1 MKFKDEGIMKLF
13 EIFKQPVDRPLKG
26 IIIADDNDTLE
37 QEVKEYVLTKEV
49 EGRLSKFLDAYNN
62 YEGANG
68 VWISGF
74 FGSGKSHL
82 LKMVAFLLENKIIN
96 ETSVLDTFISKA
108 DDNEI
113 LKADIKRAASIPS
126 QSILFNIDQ
135 KADVISKTEIDALLS
150 VFVKVFDEACGY
162 FGKQSYIAQ
171 FERELDKDHLL
182 EQFKEKF
189 AALESKGWEWGR
201 QRTLRVSSFID
212 EAYKS
217 VTGQDVKDIL
227 EKYRADYKL
236 SIEDF
241 ADNIAEYINT
251 KPKGFRLNFFVDE
264 VGQYVADNTK
274 LMTNLQTVA
283 ESLATK
289 CKGQAWII
297 VTAQEDMNSVIGDMD
312 SKQSNDFSKIQARFA
327 NRMKLTSADVAEV
340 IQKRLLLKT
349 DEGVEVL
356 SDIYHK
362 ESNNFKTLFDFSDGA
377 IYKNFQDRE
386 HFIHSYPFIPYQFIL
401 FQAAIQTLSKHNAF
415 EGEHSSV
422 GERSMLGVFRE
433 VAIKINNHNIGNLAT
448 FDLMFEGI
456 STALKSQISRA
467 INVADKNLDNK
478 FAVKLLKVLFLVKY
492 IKEFKSTVRNLT
504 VLMLEDFN
512 QNQLMLR
519 KSIEEALNLLEQQTY
534 IQRNGDIYEFLTD
547 EEQDVESEIKNTEV
561 ETTDVLEEIQKIVF
575 EYVIKNRK
583 IRLNDNTQDYAYAKK
598 IDDKLFGRD
607 YDLSMRIITPLNE
620 NSTND
625 AILRMQN
632 MGKDELLIV
641 LPSDDKV
648 VRDIL
653 MYKKTEKYIKQ
664 NFSVT
669 QNETIK
675 KILNERSSQNR
686 FRENELKVSFQE
698 SLSKAKLFVGE
709 KEQEISGEDANA
721 RITKAFQSLILR
733 AYPNLVMLKNISY
746 TEKDILPAFKKAKDG
761 LFVDLS
767 EPELEILSFINS
779 NKRSAIRTT
788 IKSVIEK
795 FEGKPYG
802 WYFAAILCNLAY
814 LAGKG
819 KIELKDRDTLEDKDI
834 EKSLIN
840 TTAHLNI
847 TIEPQI
853 DYTLTQ
859 VRNLKAI
866 YEDFFDE
873 PAKGSE
879 AKDLALETAKK
890 LQDKQRELEIILA
903 QKNSFPFVQIVTSA
917 IELLRDISSKQ
928 YGWYLTDFPKFEDD
942 LFKIKN
948 QVISPIIGFFNNDIL
963 KNIYLDA
970 LRFLKEEQPNFNY
983 IDIGEV
989 EELTD
994 ILVDSECYKDNKLS
1008 TAKTLQQSIKA
1019 KIDEALTKEIYEAT
1033 ITLNRLKNKLEIL
1046 EDFAKLSSE
1055 QKNRFIQQFD
1065 DEITNIKRNT
1075 LVAVIKDSVRRFED
1089 DTYQHIVIEISKLTA
1104 PKVEATTS
1112 STSASNETPIK
1123 KEESKIEYIN
1133 SKSLTIDYNK
1143 PWLSDE
1149 NDVES
1154 YIELMKK
1161 ALLKE
1166 IKDGKRVQV

>member
-1 MKFKDEGIMKLF
+1 MKLH

-26 IIIADDNDTLE
+26 VIIADDNETLE

-82 LKMVAFLLENKIIN
+82 LKMVALLLENKPIN
-96 ETSVLDTFISKA
+96 DTSVLDTFLQKASDEIIKA
-108 DDNEI
+108 D
-113 LKADIKRAASIPS
+113 LKKATSIPS

-171 FERELDKDHLL
+171 FERELDKDNLL
-182 EQFKEKF
+182 EKFKEKF
-189 AALESKGWEWGR
+189 DSLEPKGWEWGR

-212 EAYKS
+212 EAYRS
-217 VTGQDVKDIL
+217 VTGQDIKDIL

-241 ADNIAEYINT
+241 ANNVADYIDS

-312 SKQSNDFSKIQARFA
+312 SKQNNDFSKIQARFA

-349 DEGVEVL
+349 DDGVEVL
-356 SDIYHK
+356 SAIYHK

-377 IYKNFQDRE
+377 VYRNFQDRE
-386 HFIHSYPFIPYQFIL
+386 HFIQAYPFIPYQFVL
-401 FQAAIQTLSKHNAF
+401 FQSSIQTLSKHNAF

-433 VAIKINNHNIGNLAT
+433 VAIKINEHEIGKLAT

-492 IKEFKSTVRNLT
+492 IKEFKSTIRNLM

-512 QNQLMLR
+512 QNQLVLR
-519 KSIEEALNLLEQQTY
+519 KNIEEALNLLEQQTY
-534 IQRNGDIYEFLTD
+534 IQRSGEVYEFLTD

-561 ETTDVLEEIQKIVF
+561 ETADVLDEIQKIVF
-575 EYVIKNRK
+575 DYIIKNRK
-583 IRLNDNTQDYAYAKK
+583 IKFFENNEDYTFARK
-598 IDDKLFGRD
+598 IDDKIFGRD
-607 YDLSMRIITPLNE
+607 YDLSIHIITPLNE
-620 NSTND
+620 NSNND

-641 LPSDDKV
+641 LPNDDRV

-653 MYKKTEKYIKQ
+653 MYKKTDKYIRQ
-664 NFSVT
+664 NISVT
-669 QNETIK
+669 QQETVK
-675 KILNERSSQNR
+675 RILTDKSYQNKERYD
-686 FRENELKVSFQE
+686 ELRRGLDE

-709 KEQEISGEDANA
+709 KEQEIISEDANN

-733 AYPNLVMLKNISY
+733 AYPNLVMLRNISY
-746 TEKDILPAFKKAKDG
+746 KESDVIPAFKKAKDG
-761 LFVDLS
+761 LFADDENLLS

-788 IKSVIEK
+788 IKSIIEK
-795 FEGKPYG
+795 FEAKPYG
-802 WYFAAILCNLAY
+802 WYYAAIICNIAY

-819 KIELKDRDTLEDKDI
+819 KVELKDRDTLEDKDI
-834 EKSLIN
+834 EKSLRN
-840 TTAHLNI
+840 TAVHSNI

-853 DYTLTQ
+853 DYSVSQ
-859 VRNLKAI
+859 IRALKEI

-873 PAKGSE
+873 PSKAGE
-879 AKDLALETAKK
+879 AKDLALETIKK
-890 LQDKQRELEIILA
+890 LQEKQRELEIILT
-903 QKNSFPFVQIVTSA
+903 QKNIFPFVISVNSA
-917 IELLRDISSKQ
+917 IEFLKDISNKQ
-928 YGWYLTDFPKFEDD
+928 YAWYLTDFEKFEDD
-942 LFKIKN
+942 LFKIKK
-948 QVISPIIGFFNNDIL
+948 QIISPILGFFNNEIL

-970 LRFLKEEQPNFNY
+970 SRFLKDEQPNFNY
-983 IDIGEV
+983 IQGSEV
-989 EELTD
+989 KELTD

-1019 KIDEALTKEIYEAT
+1019 KIDEVLLKEVDEST
-1033 ITLNRLKNKLEIL
+1033 VTLNRLKNKLEIL
-1046 EDFAKLSSE
+1046 EDFAKLTND
-1055 QKNRFIQQFD
+1055 QQNRFIQKFD
-1065 DEITNIKRNT
+1065 DAIESIKSNT
-1075 LVAVIKDSVRRFED
+1075 LIAVIKDSVRRFEEN
-1089 DTYQHIVIEISKLTA
+1089 TYQQIVIEISKLTA
-1104 PKVEATTS
+1104 PIIESPITPTSNDTPKV
-1112 STSASNETPIK
+1112 NEP
-1123 KEESKIEYIN
+1123 KIEYIN
-1133 SKSLTIDYNK
+1133 SKSLKIAYNK

-1149 NDVES
+1149 NDVEN